1 MKSFLQV
8 ILMAILRNK
17 DIRKLDAESRLK
29 RISELRL
36 EFAKEKANIAIGAN
50 VTSPGRFKEIRK
62 TIARIKTI
70 QNEEKGGI
78 SK

>member
-1 MKSFLQV
+1 
-8 ILMAILRNK
+8 MAIIKNK
-17 DIRKLDAESRLK
+17 DIRKLDTEGRQK
-29 RISELRL
+29 RVSELRL

-70 QNEEKGGI
+70 QNEQRGGI